1 MKPPPH
7 QARTHPRHTPQ
18 QGIALLAVLWLVVAL
33 SIMLAALQKVV
44 KGEIRM
50 AGQSRNTVQNSAT
63 ADAAIRL
70 ALQEIY
76 LSKTTTFN
84 KITTKTFP
92 VFGQNIT
99 LEIIPANGYLDLNS
113 APASLLANAF
123 EYAGASKDQA
133 QQLAKL
139 TLEARLR
146 KTDNGDTAKLHAT
159 EELLQIDGFT
169 YRMYQKLRQFLT
181 TDITGPG
188 LINPMA
194 APLGTLAILA
204 EGDLTR
210 AQQLQTAQRTN
221 PETMDRTSLNTA
233 HTTMTSTS
241 FIHIRATS
249 TLPDKTLQISA
260 WLVDTATPSY
270 GLPWRVIRTDQSTA
284 RANPA
289 TAL

>member
-1 MKPPPH
+1 MKQPPH
-7 QARTHPRHTPQ
+7 QARTYPRHNPQ

-44 KGEIRM
+44 RGEIKM
-50 AGQSRNTVQNSAT
+50 ASQSRNTVQNSAI

-70 ALQEIY
+70 TLQEIY
-76 LSKTTTFN
+76 LNKTTTFS

-92 VFGQNIT
+92 VLGQDIT

-123 EYAGASKDQA
+123 EYGGASKDQA

-146 KTDNGDTAKLHAT
+146 KTDNGETAKLHAT
-159 EELLQIDGFT
+159 EELLQIEGFT
-169 YRMYQKLRQFLT
+169 YRLYQKLRQLIT
-181 TDITGPG
+181 ADITSPG

-194 APLGTLAILA
+194 APLGTLTILT
-204 EGDLTR
+204 EGDPTR

-221 PETMDRTSLNTA
+221 PDTMDRTALNTA
-233 HTTMTSTS
+233 QTTMTSTS
-241 FIHIRATS
+241 FIHLRATS
-249 TLPDKTLQISA
+249 TLPDKTQLIRA
-260 WLVDTATPSY
+260 WLVDTATPAY

-284 RANPA
+284 RANQAIAP
-289 TAL
+289 